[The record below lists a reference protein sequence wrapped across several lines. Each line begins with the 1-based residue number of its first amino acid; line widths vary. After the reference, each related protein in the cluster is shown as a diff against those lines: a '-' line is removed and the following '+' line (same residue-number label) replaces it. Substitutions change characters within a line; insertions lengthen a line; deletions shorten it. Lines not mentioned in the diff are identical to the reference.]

1 MTTYRNIKEKV
12 MDVLNTSGAEV
23 AIVTGA
29 GSGIGAATV
38 KRLAARGLKIV
49 AVDLDELAV
58 NALAHEIG
66 ARCLPLRADAATEAG
81 VRRYVDATLE
91 RFGRIDYL
99 HCNAGIEGRATTLE
113 ESEPEQFQRVIKVN
127 VGSVYHGMRAV
138 LPHMY
143 AQGHGAIVN
152 MASQAG
158 LRGVPK
164 LSAYV
169 ASKHAVVGLTRSAA
183 LEAGPRGVRV
193 NAVAPG
199 QIATRMIESLEEQ
212 WAPGNAAAVHEQ
224 LVSLIPLGRFGQPSE
239 VANLV
244 SWLLSDEAAFV
255 NGAIYTADGGTTA

>member
-1 MTTYRNIKEKV
+1 MERAKTG
-12 MDVLNTSGAEV
+12 GAEV

-29 GSGIGAATV
+29 GQGIGAATV
-38 KRLAARGLKIV
+38 RRLAARGLSVV
-49 AVDLDELAV
+49 AVDLDEAAVTALSRELGASCLA
-58 NALAHEIG
+58 LG
-66 ARCLPLRADAATEAG
+66 GDAATEEG
-81 VRRYVDATLE
+81 VCRYVDAALAH
-91 RFGRIDYL
+91 FGRIDYL
-99 HCNAGIEGRATTLE
+99 HCNAGIEGRATLLE
-113 ESEPEQFQRVIKVN
+113 DSEPVQFQRVIDIN

-138 LPHMY
+138 LPLLY
-143 AQGHGAIVN
+143 EQGRGAIVT

-183 LEAGPRGVRV
+183 LEAGPRGIRV

-199 QIATRMIESLEEQ
+199 QIATRMIESLEAQ
-212 WAPGNAAAVHEQ
+212 WSPDDAAAVRAQ
-224 LVSLIPLGRFGQPSE
+224 LVSQIPLGRYGRPAE

-255 NGAIYTADGGTTA
+255 NGAICTVDGGTTA

>member
-1 MTTYRNIKEKV
+1 MEQSRNE
-12 MDVLNTSGAEV
+12 GAEV

-29 GSGIGAATV
+29 GNGIGAATV
-38 KRLAARGLKIV
+38 RRLVARGLKVV
-49 AVDLDELAV
+49 AVDLDEAAV
-58 NALAHEIG
+58 NMLSREIG
-66 ARCLPLRADAATEAG
+66 ASCLPLCSDAATEAG
-81 VRRYVDATLE
+81 ARRYVDTALE
-91 RFGRIDYL
+91 HFGRIDYL
-99 HCNAGIEGRATTLE
+99 HCNAGIEGRAVALE
-113 ESEPEQFQRVIKVN
+113 ESEPAQFHRVIEVN

-138 LPHMY
+138 LPHLY

-164 LSAYV
+164 LAAYV
-169 ASKHAVVGLTRSAA
+169 ASKHAVVGLTRCAA

-199 QIATRMIESLEEQ
+199 QIATRMIESLEAQ
-212 WAPGNAAAVHEQ
+212 WSPGNAAAVHAQ
-224 LVSLIPLGRFGQPSE
+224 LVALIPLGRYGQPSE
-239 VANLV
+239 IANLV

>member
-1 MTTYRNIKEKV
+1 MEQDNIG
-12 MDVLNTSGAEV
+12 GAQV

-29 GSGIGAATV
+29 AHGIGAATAR
-38 KRLAARGLKIV
+38 RLAARGLKIV
-49 AVDLDELAV
+49 AVDLDEDAV
-58 NALAHEIG
+58 TALAREIG
-66 ARCLPLRADAATEAG
+66 VRCLPLRADASTEEG
-81 VRRYVDATLE
+81 VGRYVDTTIE

-99 HCNAGIEGRATTLE
+99 HCNAGIEGRATLLE
-113 ESEPEQFQRVIKVN
+113 ESEPAQFQRVIDVN
-127 VGSVYHGMRAV
+127 VGSVYFGMRAV

-143 AQGHGAIVN
+143 AQGCGAIVN

-199 QIATRMIESLEEQ
+199 QIATRMIESLETQ
-212 WAPGNAAAVHEQ
+212 WAPGNAAAVHDH
-224 LVSLIPLGRFGQPSE
+224 LISLIPLGRYGQPGE

>member
-1 MTTYRNIKEKV
+1 MEAS
-12 MDVLNTSGAEV
+12 NTGGAEV

-29 GSGIGAATV
+29 GNGIGAATV
-38 KRLAARGLKIV
+38 KRLAARGMKIV
-49 AVDLDELAV
+49 AVDLDETAV
-58 NALAHEIG
+58 TALSREIG
-66 ARCLPLRADAATEAG
+66 VRCLPLRADVATQAG
-81 VRRYVDATLE
+81 VRCYVDAALE

-99 HCNAGIEGRATTLE
+99 HCNAGIEGRASTLD
-113 ESEPEQFQRVIKVN
+113 ESEPEQFQRVIDVN

-143 AQGHGAIVN
+143 AQGRGAIVN

-164 LSAYV
+164 LCAYV

-199 QIATRMIESLEEQ
+199 QIATRMIESLEAQ
-212 WAPGNAAAVHEQ
+212 WAPGNAAAVHDQ
-224 LVSLIPLGRFGQPSE
+224 LVSLIPLGRYGQPAE
-239 VANLV
+239 IANLV
-244 SWLLSDEAAFV
+244 SWLLSGEAAFV